1 MRALTITQPWA
12 TLIAI
17 GAKRFETRSWRTNYR
32 GRLVIHAAMGFP
44 KQAADLC
51 RREPFA
57 TALARAGIYSPTD
70 LARGVCLATCRL
82 IDCIPTEQ
90 AVGNLPA
97 EDELAYGDYS
107 AGRWAWHLTEVT
119 RLAVPIPARGALGLW
134 LVPADI
140 QPLLLNS
147 SRR

>member
-12 TLIAI
+12 TLVAI

-32 GRLVIHAAMGFP
+32 GPLVIHAAIGFP
-44 KQAADLC
+44 KRAAELC
-51 RREPFA
+51 SREPFT
-57 TALARAGIYSPTD
+57 TALARAGILSPTD
-70 LARGVCLATCRL
+70 LPRGAFLATCRL

-90 AVGNLPA
+90 AVGNLPS
-97 EDELAYGDYS
+97 EYELAFGDYS
-107 AGRWAWHLTEVT
+107 PGRWAWHLTDVT

-140 QPLLLNS
+140 QPLLDS
-147 SRR
+147 SSK